1 MSRFGNNNGHRG
13 NKIVVGVIIIIIG
26 LALFIRQV
34 GIFPDFDMHITWPVG
49 LIALGLFLG
58 VKNKFSTNV
67 PYIFIAIG
75 LFHLIPAFSFNI
87 GGREVDSEDVAIPA
101 LIILAGLLLIFKPRK
116 KKRWLES
123 NTTEIVSDGSS
134 LEADVVFGGRK
145 EMVTSKDFKGGR
157 ITATFGGVEI
167 NMLQADTT
175 AQSILLEVRATF
187 GGCEIIVPPNW
198 DIKNEVETVLG
209 SVEDKRSIRMP
220 DNTDNRKTLILRG
233 SCFCGGIEIK
243 SF

>member
-1 MSRFGNNNGHRG
+1 MSRFENHNRHRG
-13 NKIVVGVIIIIIG
+13 NKIVLGIIIIIIG
-26 LALFIRQV
+26 LALFIRQA
-34 GIFPDFDMHITWPVG
+34 GIFPDFDIHITWPIC
-49 LIALGLFLG
+49 LIAFGLFIG
-58 VKNKFSTNV
+58 VRNKFSTNA
-67 PYIFIAIG
+67 PFIFIAIG
-75 LFHLIPAFSFNI
+75 VFHLIPAFTFNI

-116 KKRWLES
+116 KKPWIDT
-123 NTTEIVSDGSS
+123 NTTEVVSEGS

-145 EMVTSKDFKGGR
+145 EMVTSKDFRGGR
-157 ITATFGGVEI
+157 ITATFGGCEV
-167 NMLQADTT
+167 NLLQADTP
-175 AQSILLEVRATF
+175 AQTILLEVRATF

-209 SVEDKRSIRMP
+209 SVEDKRSIRTP
-220 DNTDNRKTLILRG
+220 DGGDNRKTLILRG